1 MESPVQRSKS
11 RGLLLGQEDR
21 VKMVRLPSTT
31 FSSWYDVCRVVA
43 MFLMAGGV
51 VNGLGCTS
59 LHKDT
64 ISENVISARQMSLR
78 GFDSLERGKLEDA
91 ETWFANAIKTNPVD
105 ERAHVQYAELL
116 WRRSLHE
123 DAIKHLEQSVKLS
136 GGDPALVVR
145 LGEMYLA
152 QGDAERAWQQAELAI
167 QSNRHL
173 ACAWALRG
181 DVRRHEGKL
190 QEALAEYHRSLS
202 FEGHCPHVQ
211 LALAAIY
218 REQNRPRRALST
230 LDALAEHYPPDEM
243 PQEILL
249 EQGLALKALGRHEN
263 AATLLAQATRRGEP
277 STELL
282 FHLAEAQLLSGDTT
296 NARLA
301 LIAALAQEPTHVAS
315 NQLKGQ
321 IDEQQQRMTAAV
333 GRY

>member
-1 MESPVQRSKS
+1 M
-11 RGLLLGQEDR
+11 LLGQEDL
-21 VKMVRLPSTT
+21 VKMVRLLHITSPSSRGFVRATAMLM
-31 FSSWYDVCRVVA
+31 FMCGVA
-43 MFLMAGGV
+43 HVGG
-51 VNGLGCTS
+51 CAS

-64 ISENVISARQMSLR
+64 ISEDVIMARQMSLR
-78 GFDSLERGKLEDA
+78 GFDSLEHGNMEDA
-91 ETWFANAIKTNPVD
+91 EAWFANAIETNPVD

-116 WRRSLHE
+116 WRRDLRD

-136 GGDPALVVR
+136 GGDPNLVVR
-145 LGEMYLA
+145 LGELYLA
-152 QGDAERAWQQAELAI
+152 QGDAVRAWQQAERAI
-167 QSNRHL
+167 EANRQL
-173 ACAWALRG
+173 PCAWALRG
-181 DVRRHEGKL
+181 DVRRFEGNL

-230 LDALAEHYPPDEM
+230 LDALASHYPPDEM
-243 PQEILL
+243 PQDLLL

-263 AATLLAQATRRGEP
+263 AATLLAQATQRGEP

-301 LIAALAQEPTHVAS
+301 LVAALAQEPTHGPS
-315 NQLKGQ
+315 NQLKGK